1 MILRTAALGILLATL
16 AAVPASAQDF
26 GCFSSERFDVQA
38 IEQTKDIGT
47 VFAVKARAAGARSAC
62 PVRLAKADFAIGK
75 AGDALWYEALAGRYL
90 TLTRSTGP
98 EGDLVIYDLERRT
111 PVLDVPAGDVAA
123 DPKGVTYWE
132 RVAEGTRASCSKFRE
147 YAKDGLGAAIVAET
161 RFDFATGQAKRS
173 GSRRCDATQ

>member
-1 MILRTAALGILLATL
+1 MIFRSVTLAILLATFSTV
-16 AAVPASAQDF
+16 AASAQDF
-26 GCFSSERFDVQA
+26 GCFSSDRFDVQA

-62 PVRLAKADFAIGK
+62 PVKLAKADFAIGR
-75 AGDALWYEALAGRYL
+75 AGDALWFEALAGRHL

-111 PVLDVPAGDVAA
+111 AVLDVPAGDVAA
-123 DPKGVTYWE
+123 DMKGVTYWE
-132 RVAEGTRASCSKFRE
+132 RVAEGTRANCPKFRE

-161 RFDFATGQAKRS
+161 RFDFATGQPKRS
-173 GSRRCDATQ
+173 GTRRCDATQ